1 MAGKFQT
8 MNLDRNFY
16 NRFLLKSVQNFE
28 FIKSFICNF
37 DLLSFSWNTASIQ
50 YTLLYWC
57 SQFTRRRLYIFS
69 DLPRHTKRK
78 HIVWKQHTGL
88 STHTPIKRREGG
100 FSLGRFWWP
109 HKRCHVLRHSFHNT
123 VCKSLVTW
131 KFGMMSTFT
140 DMTHVMQAHIRNACG
155 TTFQTETRS
164 TGNLHWCEY
173 PGWAVKAGEQFC

>member
-1 MAGKFQT
+1 
-8 MNLDRNFY
+8 MNLDRNWNFY
-16 NRFLLKSVQNFE
+16 NSFVSKCVQNFE
-28 FIKSFICNF
+28 FINSFICNF
-37 DLLSFSWNTASIQ
+37 ALLSFSWNTASIQ

-57 SQFTRRRLYIFS
+57 SQFTRQRLYIFS
-69 DLPRHTKRK
+69 DLPHTKRK

-88 STHTPIKRREGG
+88 STHTPIKRRGG
-100 FSLGRFWWP
+100 GDFLGRLWWA

-140 DMTHVMQAHIRNACG
+140 DMNTCNASSYQKCMWICG
-155 TTFQTETRS
+155 TNFLTETRS